1 MELLKPS
8 NAQQRVFAICD
19 WREYLRIEVPAHPLQ
34 EQQSLARLIIG
45 VRTAYRHEQHLSQT
59 LMALKRSALS
69 SIFTRGLRGEAQKD
83 TEIGSMP
90 ESWGLEP
97 IAAHFSVV
105 SGGTPSRGDPAYWT
119 GGSIPWIKTT
129 EVAYCQITETKE
141 HITPKGLQDSAA
153 KLLPKGTLLMAMYG
167 QGVTQ
172 GKVAILGIEA
182 ACNQACAAMVPINN
196 LVHTRYLYH
205 FLTWR
210 YEDIRSLAHGGQQQN
225 LNLEMVRDLLFATPP
240 SHAEQD
246 EIVSIIDAIDRK
258 IDLHRRKRH
267 VLEDMS
273 KSLLHKLMTG
283 EISVSDLDLSALSP
297 ASTQHEGI
305 TA

>member
-1 MELLKPS
+1 MQSGMRGYGSDQQPS
-8 NAQQRVFAICD
+8 SYTI
-19 WREYLRIEVPAHPLQ
+19 PL
-34 EQQSLARLIIG
+34 SLS
-45 VRTAYRHEQHLSQT
+45 Y
-59 LMALKRSALS
+59 
-69 SIFTRGLRGEAQKD
+69 
-83 TEIGSMP
+83 
-90 ESWGLEP
+90 
-97 IAAHFSVV
+97 
-105 SGGTPSRGDPAYWT
+105 
-119 GGSIPWIKTT
+119 
-129 EVAYCQITETKE
+129 
-141 HITPKGLQDSAA
+141 
-153 KLLPKGTLLMAMYG
+153 
-167 QGVTQ
+167 
-172 GKVAILGIEA
+172 
-182 ACNQACAAMVPINN
+182 
-196 LVHTRYLYH
+196 
-205 FLTWR
+205 LTWR